1 MVVAPPHIGDL
12 IMDSSV
18 LMAPMCGLSTRPFR
32 IVARSHGCALT
43 ASEMI
48 SSEFLVRSTLEDRA
62 GLAPTSAE
70 RPTALQVVGARPEAL
85 GDSAAMLEDLGA
97 DVVDVNMGCPVRKIV
112 SGGGGAALMRDPALA
127 SGIVEAMVRRVRV
140 PVTVK
145 LRAGWDEGCLNAA
158 SIARAAEDAG
168 AAAVAVHA
176 RTRARRHRGRPLL
189 EVIREVK
196 EAVRVPVIGN
206 GGIRT
211 PEDARTMVRE
221 TGCGAVMIGRAAI
234 GDVWMFERTSRLLE
248 DGVCPPPPS
257 ASERLEVLAEH
268 LRLLVEERG
277 RERAVVLFRK
287 CVPHYLKGVRG
298 ARAAR
303 HRLVEVKSP
312 EEILRVARE
321 VLLDVYSPVEVER
334 GAGSS
339 GSPSSRRD
347 SR

>member
-1 MVVAPPHIGDL
+1 MVVSPPHIGDL
-12 IMDSSV
+12 TMESSV

-32 IVARSHGCALT
+32 IVARRHGCGLT

-48 SSEFLVRSTLEDRA
+48 SSEFLVRSTPEDRR
-62 GLAPTSAE
+62 GLAATTAE
-70 RPTALQVVGARPEAL
+70 RPIALQVVGARPEAL

-97 DVVDVNMGCPVRKIV
+97 DVLDVNMGCPVRKIV
-112 SGGGGAALMRDPALA
+112 AGGGGAALMRDPSLA
-127 SGIVEAMVRRVRV
+127 ARVVRAMVGRVDV

-145 LRAGWDEGCLNAA
+145 LRAGWDEGSLNAA
-158 SIARAAEDAG
+158 SVARAVEEAG

-176 RTRARRHRGRPLL
+176 RTRDRRHRGRPLL
-189 EVIREVK
+189 EVIRDVK
-196 EAVRVPVIGN
+196 EAVSVPVIGN

-211 PEDARTMVRE
+211 PEDARTMIRE
-221 TGCGAVMIGRAAI
+221 TGCDAVMIGRAAI
-234 GDVWMFERTSRLLE
+234 GDVWLFERTARLLG

-257 ASERLEVLAEH
+257 ARERLEVFEEH
-268 LRLLVEERG
+268 LALLVEERG

-312 EEILRVARE
+312 EEVVQVARE
-321 VLLDVYSPVEVER
+321 VLLDIYSER
-334 GAGSS
+334 GVSS
-339 GSPSSRRD
+339 PGASSSRRT